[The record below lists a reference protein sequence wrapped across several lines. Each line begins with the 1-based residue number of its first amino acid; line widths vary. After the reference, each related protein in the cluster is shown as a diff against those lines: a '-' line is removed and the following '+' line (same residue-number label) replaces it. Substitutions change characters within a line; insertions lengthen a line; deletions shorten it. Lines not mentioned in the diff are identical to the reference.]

1 MSERRKQIEFGD
13 FQTPLPLAEAVCA
26 RLQQLGVRP
35 GTVVE
40 PSCGEGSFLEAAA
53 RVFGAE
59 PVYFGFDINAEY
71 AGRAANRMK
80 TRDPQVDARICEQD
94 FFQKDWAAFLKCVN
108 APVLLLGNPPWVTNA
123 ALGVLEAENLP
134 PKSNLKRLT
143 GLNARTGKA
152 NFDISEWML
161 IQLMEAA
168 RCQSSVIAMLCKT
181 GVARKA
187 LEYIWNNGLTPG
199 ESALFRI
206 DAMRWFGVAV
216 DACLLYARFTP
227 DERGKTN
234 TPVYARLADMEPLT
248 RFGLADGGMVSNVD
262 DYRALQHLCGVN
274 YLRWRSGIKHDL
286 VKVMELECV
295 GGILRNGYGEVADVE
310 ADKVYPLYKATDV
323 AKGRTETAKYVL
335 VPQTTMGE
343 DTSHLQESAPKTWD
357 YLQRHEELF
366 AARKS
371 SIYRAQPKYSMFGL
385 GAYSFAPYKIAVSGL
400 HKNVRFTLVSPQEG
414 KSALLDDTCYF
425 ISCETEAEAIL
436 LRDLFN
442 ADVTRQCL
450 EAMLFTDSKR
460 PVTADLLNRLD
471 VKRIAETMGRETEL
485 AAMLEPGNTEANG
498 QGLLLFTPKR
508 EYKPSIAFQPHTAGK
523 QALK

>member
-1 MSERRKQIEFGD
+1 MSERRTQIEFGD
-13 FQTPLPLAEAVCA
+13 FQTPAALAEAVCA
-26 RLQQLGVRP
+26 RLNELGVRP
-35 GTVVE
+35 GTVIE

-53 RVFGAE
+53 RVFGVA
-59 PVYFGFDINAEY
+59 PVYFGFDINSEY
-71 AGRAANRMK
+71 AGRASNRMK
-80 TRDPQVDARICEQD
+80 THVPQVDARMSEQD
-94 FFQKDWAAFLKCVN
+94 FFQQDWAALLKCVE

-123 ALGVLEAENLP
+123 ALGVLEAVNLP

-168 RCQSSVIAMLCKT
+168 RSQSSIIAMLCKT

-187 LEYIWNNGLTPG
+187 LEYSWNNGLTPA

-206 DAMRWFGVAV
+206 DAARWFGVAV

-227 DERGKTN
+227 GEVGGTN
-234 TPVYARLADMEPLT
+234 TPVYARLEDKEPQT
-248 RFGLADGGMVSNVD
+248 RFGLADGRMVSNVD
-262 DYRALQHLCGVN
+262 DYRHLQHLCGVN

-286 VKVMELECV
+286 AKVMELECV
-295 GGILRNGYGEVADVE
+295 GGILRNGFGEVVDVE
-310 ADKVYPLYKATDV
+310 TDKVYSLFKATDV

-335 VPQTTMGE
+335 VPQAAMGE
-343 DTSHLQESAPKTWD
+343 DTSHLRETAPKTWN
-357 YLQRHEELF
+357 YLQRHEDLF

-371 SIYRAQPKYSMFGL
+371 SIYRTQPKYSMFGL

-400 HKNVRFTLVSPQEG
+400 HKNVRFTLLSPQDG
-414 KSALLDDTCYF
+414 KPALLDDTCYF
-425 ISCETEAEAIL
+425 IGCDNQAEANL
-436 LRDLFN
+436 LYDLFN
-442 ADVTRQCL
+442 ADITRQCL

-471 VKRIAETMGRETEL
+471 LKRIAETLGRDKELTGALET
-485 AAMLEPGNTEANG
+485 GNAESNG
-498 QGLLLFTPKR
+498 QGLLLFTPKGGYQQSPAR
-508 EYKPSIAFQPHTAGK
+508 IKIP
-523 QALK
+523 